1 MLMQEYAQICARR
14 LCKDCPIRVCR
25 VQRMYREC
33 TRKTQGISKD
43 CAKKCEKNPKRRAM
57 IVQGICK
64 DVQGLCNRELLTRS
78 HNCCLNR
85 FIFSGPE
92 YHLRSVGIKPKK
104 NLAVGENLQSHV
116 GTGNTKKPLKALR
129 NP

>member
-1 MLMQEYAQICARR
+1 
-14 LCKDCPIRVCR
+14 
-25 VQRMYREC
+25 
-33 TRKTQGISKD
+33 
-43 CAKKCEKNPKRRAM
+43 M

-116 GTGNTKKPLKALR
+116 GTGNTKKPLIALK
-129 NP
+129 NL